1 MREREVY
8 GNCLYRHYKGD
19 LYYVIGLAWNAS
31 NDHDLDETVVYHA
44 LYGEN
49 FMYVRDKEEF
59 LSEVEEG
66 KENPT
71 GQRYRFELAQEV
83 D

>member
-1 MREREVY
+1 MRVLY
-8 GNCLYRHYKGD
+8 NHSLYRHYKGD
-19 LYYVIGLAWNAS
+19 LYYVIGQAEHS
-31 NDHDLDETVVYHA
+31 ETYETMVVYHA

-49 FMYVRDKEEF
+49 EMYVRPLEMF

-66 KENPT
+66 IDNPT
-71 GQRYRFELAQEV
+71 GQRHRFELAQ